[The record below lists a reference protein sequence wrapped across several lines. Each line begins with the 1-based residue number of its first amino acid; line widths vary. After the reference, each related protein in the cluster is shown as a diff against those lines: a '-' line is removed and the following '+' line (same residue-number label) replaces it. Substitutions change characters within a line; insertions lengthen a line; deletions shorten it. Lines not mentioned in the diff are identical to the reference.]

1 MKARECLLW
10 VLAGGLLLNCGT
22 ASGADKRVREITV
35 AAAADLN
42 PALKE
47 IAADFEKASG
57 VRVKISFGASGSL
70 THEIE
75 NRAPFDVFLSADMEY
90 PKRLIAEGDA
100 EAASYF
106 RYATGKLVL
115 WTLADSPL
123 DVEHGGMSVLANS
136 SVKKIAIANPQR
148 APYGQAAVA
157 AMKHVQIYDQVQDR
171 LVTGENVSQAAE
183 FVLSGNAQA
192 GFIALSEAMSPGMQ
206 GKGKYWVIPVQAYP
220 ALDQAAVLVAHSRHK
235 KEAEAFLTYLKTD
248 PARDVLKKFGF
259 AVP

>member
-1 MKARECLLW
+1 MKATKCFLW
-10 VLAGGLLLNCGT
+10 ILIGLLILSADK
-22 ASGADKRVREITV
+22 ASAADKRVREITV

-42 PALKE
+42 PALKD
-47 IAADFEKASG
+47 IAADFEKLAG
-57 VRVKISFGASGSL
+57 VRVKIAFGASGSL

-90 PKRLIAEGDA
+90 PKRLMAEGDA
-100 EAASYF
+100 ESASYF

-123 DVEHGGMSVLANS
+123 DVEHGGMSVLAS
-136 SVKKIAIANPQR
+136 PSVKKIAIANPER

-171 LVTGENVSQAAE
+171 LVVGENVSQAAE
-183 FVLSGNAQA
+183 FVVSGNAQA
-192 GFIALSEAMSPGMQ
+192 GFIALSEAMSPAMQ
-206 GKGKYWVIPVQAYP
+206 GKGKYWVIPVEAYP
-220 ALDQAAVLVAHSRHK
+220 ALDQGAVLVAHSRQK
-235 KEAEAFLTYLKTD
+235 KEAEAFLAFLKTD
-248 PARDVLKKFGF
+248 SARDELKKFGF